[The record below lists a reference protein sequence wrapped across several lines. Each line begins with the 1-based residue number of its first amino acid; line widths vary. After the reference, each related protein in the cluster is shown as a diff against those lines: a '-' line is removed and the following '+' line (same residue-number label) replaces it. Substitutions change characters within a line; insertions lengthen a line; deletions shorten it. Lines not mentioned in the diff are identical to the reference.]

1 MKLFDLLLLA
11 ITAVAAAVPAAFDN
25 IPDAARN
32 NTLLWSTIG
41 TGGTTKQ
48 IGYRKFGLDVT
59 EYCEGSTLKARAY
72 WTDTDN
78 SGGQK
83 ISFTDSNMFTG
94 INLGYNVALR
104 IGPCECI

>member
-1 MKLFDLLLLA
+1 MKLFNLLLLA
-11 ITAVAAAVPAAFDN
+11 ITAVAATVPAALKN
-25 IPDAARN
+25 IPDAAG
-32 NTLLWSTIG
+32 NTALLWSTIG
-41 TGGTTKQ
+41 TGSTAKQ
-48 IGYRKFGLDVT
+48 IGYRQFGLDVA
-59 EYCEGSTLKARAY
+59 EYCKGSNLKARAY

-83 ISFTDSNMFTG
+83 ISFTNSNMFTG